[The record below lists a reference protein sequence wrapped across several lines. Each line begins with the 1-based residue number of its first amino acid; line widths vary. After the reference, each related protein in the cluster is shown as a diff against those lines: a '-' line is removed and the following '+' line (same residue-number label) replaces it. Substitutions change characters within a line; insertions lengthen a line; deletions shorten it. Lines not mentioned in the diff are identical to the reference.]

1 MNEQELI
8 QRADLALSDL
18 VGSGGYL
25 TTQQNTKFFRKMM
38 DEPTILKD
46 ARVVPM
52 SRPKMEINKI
62 GFGSRILRAASQG
75 LISTPEQGEVGGR
88 ALTRA
93 QRARPTTERVT
104 LQTSEVIAEIDLP
117 YEAIED
123 SIEGGDLDASQ
134 FQQTILDMMAQRIAL
149 DLEEMVVLG
158 DTALAGT
165 DDYLALQNGVIK
177 QAVSNVV
184 NQGGDPMGPQLFGN
198 MIKAL
203 PTKYHKLL
211 NRYSFYTSK
220 PKEIDYRMTIAQR
233 QTSLGDATLQGNFP
247 ISVLGV
253 GLKSAA
259 YMPSS
264 NAILMNP
271 NNLIIGVQR
280 NLRMEFDKNIRERA
294 FIIVVTMRLAVQFEE
309 EDMIVKAINIG

>member
-8 QRADLALSDL
+8 ARADLALSDL
-18 VGSGGYL
+18 IGTGGYM
-25 TTQQNTKFFRKMM
+25 TTAQSNRFFRKMM

-62 GFGSRILRAASQG
+62 GFGTRILRAAQQG
-75 LISTPEQGEVGGR
+75 SISTPEQGETGGR

-93 QRARPTTERVT
+93 QRYKPTTERVT

-123 SIEGGDLDASQ
+123 SIEGGDLDASV
-134 FQQTILDMMAQRIAL
+134 FQQTILDMMAARISL
-149 DLEEMVVLG
+149 DLEELVILG
-158 DTALAGT
+158 DTASGDT
-165 DDYLALQNGVIK
+165 YLALQNGIIK
-177 QAVSNVV
+177 QTVSNIV
-184 NQGGDPMGPQLFGN
+184 NQAGDPMGPQLFGN

-203 PTKYHKLL
+203 PTKYYKLL
-211 NRYSFYTSK
+211 NRYRFYSSK

-233 QTSLGDATLQGNFP
+233 QTQLGDATLQGNFP

-253 GLKSAA
+253 PLSSAA
-259 YMPSS
+259 LMPSS
-264 NAILMNP
+264 NMVLIIP

-280 NLRMEFDKNIRERA
+280 NLRMEFDKDIRERA
-294 FIIVVTMRLAVQFEE
+294 FIIVVTMRLAIAFEE
-309 EDMIVKAINIG
+309 EDMNVKAINIG

>member
-8 QRADLALSDL
+8 SRADLALSDL
-18 VGSGGYL
+18 VSTGGYL
-25 TTQQNTKFFRKMM
+25 TTQQSNKFFRKMM

-52 SRPKMEINKI
+52 ARPKMEINKI
-62 GFGSRILRAASQG
+62 GFGSRILRAATQG
-75 LISTPEQGEVGGR
+75 TISTPEMGETGTR

-93 QRARPTTERVT
+93 QRYKPTTERVT
-104 LQTSEVIAEIDLP
+104 LQTSEIIAEIDLP

-123 SIEGGDLDASQ
+123 SIEGGDLDSSV

-149 DLEEMVVLG
+149 DLEELVILG
-158 DTALAGT
+158 DTSSG
-165 DDYLALQNGVIK
+165 DSYLALQNGVIK
-177 QAVSNVV
+177 QSVSNIV
-184 NQGGDPMGPQLFGN
+184 NQAGDPMGPTLFGN

-203 PTKYHKLL
+203 PTKYYKLL
-211 NRYSFYTSK
+211 NRYRFYTSK

-233 QTSLGDATLQGNFP
+233 QTQLGDATLQGNFP

-253 GLKSAA
+253 PLSSAA
-259 YMPSS
+259 LMPSS
-264 NAILMNP
+264 NAVLMIP

-280 NLRMEFDKNIRERA
+280 QLRMEFDKDIRERA

-309 EDMIVKAINIG
+309 EDMTVKAINIG

>member
-8 QRADLALSDL
+8 QRADMALSDL
-18 VGSGGYL
+18 IGSGGYL
-25 TTQQNTKFFRKMM
+25 TTAQNNKFFRKMM

-52 SRPKMEINKI
+52 ARPKMEINKI
-62 GFGSRILRAASQG
+62 GFGTRILRAAQQG
-75 LISTPEQGEVGGR
+75 NISTPEVGETGSR

-93 QRARPTTERVT
+93 QRYRPTTERVT

-123 SIEGGDLDASQ
+123 SIEGGDLDAAT
-134 FQQTILDMMAQRIAL
+134 FQQTILDMMASRVSL
-149 DLEEMVVLG
+149 DLEELVILG
-158 DTALAGT
+158 DTSSS
-165 DDYLALQNGVIK
+165 DSYLALQNGIIK
-177 QAVSNVV
+177 QAVSNIV

-203 PTKYHKLL
+203 PTKYYKLL
-211 NRYSFYTSK
+211 NRYRFYTSK
-220 PKEIDYRMTIAQR
+220 PKEIDYRMTVAQR

-247 ISVLGV
+247 IAVLGV
-253 GLKSAA
+253 PLTSAA
-259 YMPSS
+259 LMPSS
-264 NAILMNP
+264 NAVLMIP

-280 NLRMEFDKNIRERA
+280 NLRMEFDKDIRERA
-294 FIIVVTMRLAVQFEE
+294 FVIVLTMRLAIAFEE
-309 EDMIVKAINIG
+309 EDMNVKAINIG